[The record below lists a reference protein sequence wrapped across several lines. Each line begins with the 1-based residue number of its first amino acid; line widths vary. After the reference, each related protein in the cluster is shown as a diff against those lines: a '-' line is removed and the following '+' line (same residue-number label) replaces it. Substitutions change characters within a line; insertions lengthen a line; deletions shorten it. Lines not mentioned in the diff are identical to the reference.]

1 MSSCVTPKTKGLN
14 VPAGCIV
21 VNEKWR
27 SSKFEKE
34 LSG

>member
-1 MSSCVTPKTKGLN
+1 MSSCETPITKGLN
-14 VPAGCIV
+14 VPAGCIL

-27 SSKFEKE
+27 GSKFEKE